1 MGIRNLRIDGNP
13 LLRKVSREVTE
24 LNDKIRLLIEDMM
37 DTMIENDGVGLA
49 APQVGVLKRVI
60 VVDVSDVDPEVL
72 KDENAPDEPI
82 ALINPVIIE
91 SEGEDIGQEGCL
103 SVPDLTGD
111 VKRPSRIVVKAK
123 NENFEDIVFEAKYF
137 FARVLCHEI
146 DHTTRSEERRVGKE
160 CRSRWSPYH

>member
-1 MGIRNLRIDGNP
+1 MGIRNLRIDGDP

-24 LNDKIRLLIEDMM
+24 LSDKIRLLIEDMM
-37 DTMIENDGVGLA
+37 DTMTENDGVGLA

-91 SEGEDIGQEGCL
+91 KDGEEVGQEGCL
-103 SVPDLTGD
+103 SVPNLTGD

-123 NENFEDIVFEAKYF
+123 NEKFEDVVFEANHF

-146 DHTTRSEERRVGKE
+146 DHLNGVLYIDKAENLRERVE
-160 CRSRWSPYH
+160 S

>member
-1 MGIRNLRIDGNP
+1 MGIRNLRIDGDP

-82 ALINPVIIE
+82 ALINPVIID

-146 DHTTRSEERRVGKE
+146 DHLNGVLYIDKAENLRERVE
-160 CRSRWSPYH
+160 H

>member
-1 MGIRNLRIDGNP
+1 MGIRNLRIDGDP

-91 SEGEDIGQEGCL
+91 SEG
-103 SVPDLTGD
+103 
-111 VKRPSRIVVKAK
+111 
-123 NENFEDIVFEAKYF
+123 
-137 FARVLCHEI
+137 
-146 DHTTRSEERRVGKE
+146 
-160 CRSRWSPYH
+160 

>member
-1 MGIRNLRIDGNP
+1 MGIRNLRIDGDP

-24 LNDKIRLLIEDMM
+24 LSDKIRLLIEDMM
-37 DTMIENDGVGLA
+37 DTMTENDGVGLA

-72 KDENAPDEPI
+72 KDENAPAEPI

-91 SEGEDIGQEGCL
+91 KDGEEVGQEGCL
-103 SVPDLTGD
+103 SVPNLTGD

-123 NENFEDIVFEAKYF
+123 NEKFEDVVFEAKHF

-146 DHTTRSEERRVGKE
+146 DHLNGVLYIDKAENLRERVE
-160 CRSRWSPYH
+160 S

>member
-1 MGIRNLRIDGNP
+1 MGIRNLRIDGDP

-24 LNDKIRLLIEDMM
+24 LSDKIRLLIEDMM
-37 DTMIENDGVGLA
+37 DTMTENDGVGLA

-91 SEGEDIGQEGCL
+91 KDGEEVGQEGCL
-103 SVPDLTGD
+103 SVPNLTGD

-123 NENFEDIVFEAKYF
+123 NEKFEDVVFEAKHF

-146 DHTTRSEERRVGKE
+146 DHLNGVLYIDKAENLRERVE
-160 CRSRWSPYH
+160 S

>member
-1 MGIRNLRIDGNP
+1 MGIRNLRIDGDP

-72 KDENAPDEPI
+72 KKD
-82 ALINPVIIE
+82 
-91 SEGEDIGQEGCL
+91 GEDVGQEGCL
-103 SVPDLTGD
+103 SVPDLAGD

-123 NENFEDIVFEAKYF
+123 NEKFEDIVFEAKYF

-146 DHTTRSEERRVGKE
+146 DHLNGVLYIDKAENLRERVE
-160 CRSRWSPYH
+160 H

>member
-1 MGIRNLRIDGNP
+1 MGIRNLRIDGDP

-24 LNDKIRLLIEDMM
+24 LNDKIGLLIEDMM

-82 ALINPVIIE
+82 ALINPVI
-91 SEGEDIGQEGCL
+91 GQEGCL

-146 DHTTRSEERRVGKE
+146 DHLNGVLYIDKAENLRERVE
-160 CRSRWSPYH
+160 H

>member
-1 MGIRNLRIDGNP
+1 MAIRMLRIEGDP
-13 LLRKVSREVTE
+13 ILRKVSREVTE
-24 LNDKIRLLIEDMM
+24 LNDNIKTLIEDMKE
-37 DTMIENDGVGLA
+37 TMYEHEGVGLA

-72 KDENAPDEPI
+72 NDENAPNEPI

-91 SEGEDIGQEGCL
+91 KDGEEVGQEGCL

-111 VKRPSRIVVKAK
+111 VKRPSSIVVKAK
-123 NENFEDIVFEAKYF
+123 NEDFEDIVFEAKHY

-146 DHTTRSEERRVGKE
+146 DHLDGVLYIDKAVNIKERTDR
-160 CRSRWSPYH
+160 

>member
-1 MGIRNLRIDGNP
+1 MGIRNLRIDGDP

-146 DHTTRSEERRVGKE
+146 DHLNSVLYIDKAENLRERVE
-160 CRSRWSPYH
+160 H